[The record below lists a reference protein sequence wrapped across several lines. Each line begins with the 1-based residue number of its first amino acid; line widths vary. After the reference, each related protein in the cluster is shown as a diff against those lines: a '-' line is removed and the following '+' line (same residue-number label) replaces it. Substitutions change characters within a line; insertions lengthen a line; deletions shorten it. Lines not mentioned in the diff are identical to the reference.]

1 MASRRL
7 MHWMQNKVS
16 LYRNLMENNISLSCS
31 TTSSIHLTDVFI
43 VFQKNPSSSIFPP
56 YSFLPMATC
65 ADNIAWFTVRAQM
78 WRLWTAVTP
87 FTANKPSRT
96 SPYFTPDGV
105 PEAWIE
111 KTNQT
116 AIPLK
121 TLTLH
126 CNVDLVISA
135 SPSIRTRRMSLRM
148 VKVVH
153 KTRMENTKVQMGSAI
168 LYSGWKRSTEKISYS
183 RNI

>member
-1 MASRRL
+1 MASRCS

-16 LYRNLMENNISLSCS
+16 LYRNLKENNACLSCS
-31 TTSSIHLTDVFI
+31 MTSLVRFTDVFI
-43 VFQKNPSSSIFPP
+43 LFQKKDLVAFFPP

-65 ADNIAWFTVRAQM
+65 ADNTAWFTVRAQM

-96 SPYFTPDGV
+96 SLYFTPDGV

-121 TLTLH
+121 TLTLQ
-126 CNVDLVISA
+126 CSVNLVISA
-135 SPSIRTRRMSLRM
+135 SPSIKTRRMSLRM

-153 KTRMENTKVQMGSAI
+153 KTRMENTNVQMGSAI
-168 LYSGWKRSTEKISYS
+168 LYSGWKRSTEKMSYS